1 LNFKSLGNFL
11 SIIFCFFEIVLI
23 YKIYIEAV
31 NEIIYREN
39 LIIKKTTL
47 NKIHKKKKIKI
58 YHFSYLFQKYEAL
71 IGIYYFSK
79 TIQNFDLK
87 LIQEDLKNIKN
98 LR

>member
-1 LNFKSLGNFL
+1 MNFKSLGNFL
-11 SIIFCFFEIVLI
+11 SIIFCFFGIFLI
-23 YKIYIEAV
+23 YKIYKEAV

-39 LIIKKTTL
+39 LIIQKTTL
-47 NKIHKKKKIKI
+47 NKLNKKKKIKM

-71 IGIYYFSK
+71 IGIYNFSK

-87 LIQEDLKNIKN
+87 LIQEDLKNIRN

>member
-1 LNFKSLGNFL
+1 MNFKSIGNFL
-11 SIIFCFFEIVLI
+11 SIIFCFFEIILI
-23 YKIYIEAV
+23 YKIYKEAV

-39 LIIKKTTL
+39 LIIQKTTL
-47 NKIHKKKKIKI
+47 NKLNKKKNIKM

-71 IGIYYFSK
+71 IGIYNFSK